1 VVVRNGADAVV
12 VSQLADDGRSLEQVW
27 QGPDLHGLAVFTASP
42 TGLITSWSVTA
53 ARLFGHTAQEVVG
66 KDVRDVLM
74 TEQEQRDLVEQG
86 LIAVA
91 AGQVWSANFP
101 MCIANGSCQ
110 INVHCEPLAG
120 QGSGALVISRRTFP
134 GQGQHVLSDA
144 ANRIGTTL
152 DLNRTASEAA
162 DVAVPAFAD
171 ACAIFV
177 SERML
182 VADELA
188 QRPIGTEVVV
198 RRLAARLSDQPTI
211 VSNDQLRPREAIVLS
226 AGSPSYRAMTTRGPV
241 TFDQLD
247 AESVARLARLPG
259 SGKLAAAKFTSFLAV
274 PLVARG
280 IVLGCATFAR
290 SANWS
295 EFSQAD
301 IGVAEELASRAA
313 VSIDNARLYLREQ
326 RTAEALQQGL
336 LPGKPISPA
345 GMTVAT
351 RYLAVGASIVG
362 GDWHD
367 VVPLMSGRATLIVG
381 DAMGHGPEAAA
392 VMVQLRTAAH
402 TLADLEL
409 PPEEILTRLDRM
421 ATSMATAPFATCIA
435 AVIDP
440 VSNSCMIAKAGHLAP
455 ILTLA
460 DGSTQS
466 IDLPVGL
473 PIGLGLGGYEAA
485 KITLPAGATLALFTD
500 GLVESRSRPLDD
512 GLAQLTKALSG
523 ALSEPGHTLDGS
535 CGQITQMLQQRGE
548 DDITLVLARILD
560 QEPGPADLA

>member
-1 VVVRNGADAVV
+1 M
-12 VSQLADDGRSLEQVW
+12 EQGW
-27 QGPDLHGLAVFTASP
+27 HGPDLHGLAVFTASS
-42 TGLITSWSVTA
+42 TGIITSWSVTA
-53 ARLFGHTAQEVVG
+53 ARLFGHTAEEVIG
-66 KDVRDVLM
+66 RDVRDVLM
-74 TEQEQRDLVEQG
+74 TEQEHRDLVGQG

-101 MCIANGSCQ
+101 MCAANGSCH

-120 QGSGALVISRRTFP
+120 PDSGALVIGRRAFP

-152 DLNRTASEAA
+152 DLNRTANEAV

-171 ACAIFV
+171 GCAIFV
-177 SERML
+177 PERLL
-182 VADELA
+182 VADELER
-188 QRPIGTEVVV
+188 RPVGTEIVV
-198 RRLAARLSDQPTI
+198 RRLVTRLAGQPTI
-211 VSNDQLRPREAIVLS
+211 VSNDLLRPREAIVLGT
-226 AGSPSYRAMTTRGPV
+226 GSPSYRAMTTRGPV
-241 TFDQLD
+241 KFDQLD
-247 AESVARLARLPG
+247 PESIARLARLPG
-259 SGKLAAAKFTSFLAV
+259 GDEIVAARFTSFLAV
-274 PLVARG
+274 PLIARG

-290 SANWS
+290 SEDWP

-301 IGVAEELASRAA
+301 IGIAQELASRTA

-326 RTAEALQQGL
+326 RTAQALAQGL

-351 RYLAVGASIVG
+351 RYLPVGANIVG

-421 ATSMATAPFATCIA
+421 ATSMASAPFATCLA

-440 VSNSCMIAKAGHLAP
+440 ASSSCMIAKAGHLAP
-455 ILTLA
+455 ILTLP
-460 DGSTQS
+460 DGSTQNV
-466 IDLPVGL
+466 DLPVGL
-473 PIGLGLGGYEAA
+473 PIGLGLGGYEAT
-485 KITLPAGATLALFTD
+485 KITLPPGATLALFTD

-512 GLAQLTKALSG
+512 GLAQLRNALSC
-523 ALSEPGHTLDGS
+523 ALTKPGQTLDLG
-535 CGQITQMLQQRGE
+535 CDQVTQMLQQRGE
-548 DDITLVLARILD
+548 DDITLVLARVIETEYGI
-560 QEPGPADLA
+560 Q

>member
-1 VVVRNGADAVV
+1 M
-12 VSQLADDGRSLEQVW
+12 VSQVADQGGSLEQEW
-27 QGPDLHGLAVFTASP
+27 HGPDLHGLAVFTASA
-42 TGLITSWSVTA
+42 TGEITSWSVTA
-53 ARLFGHTAQEVVG
+53 ARLFGHTAEEVIG
-66 KDVRDVLM
+66 RDVRDVLM
-74 TEQEQRDLVEQG
+74 TEQEHRDLVAQG

-101 MCIANGSCQ
+101 MCAANGRCHV
-110 INVHCEPLAG
+110 NVHCEPLAG
-120 QGSGALVISRRTFP
+120 PNSGALVIGRRAYP
-134 GQGQHVLSDA
+134 GQGQHLLSDA
-144 ANRIGTTL
+144 ASRIGTTL
-152 DLNRTASEAA
+152 DLNRTASEAT

-177 SERML
+177 PERLL

-188 QRPIGTEVVV
+188 QRPVGAEIVV
-198 RRLAARLSDQPTI
+198 RRLAARLAGQPTI
-211 VSNDQLRPREAIVLS
+211 VSNDLLRPREAIVLS

-241 TFDQLD
+241 KFDELD
-247 AESVARLARLPG
+247 PESVARLARLPG
-259 SGKLAAAKFTSFLAV
+259 GNEMAAVRFTSFLAV
-274 PLVARG
+274 PLIARG

-290 SANWS
+290 SENWS

-301 IGVAEELASRAA
+301 IGVAQELASRTA
-313 VSIDNARLYLREQ
+313 VSMDNARLYLREQ

-351 RYLAVGASIVG
+351 RYLAVGANIVG

-421 ATSMATAPFATCIA
+421 ATSMTTAPFATCLA

-455 ILTLA
+455 ILTLS
-460 DGSTQS
+460 DGTTQNV
-466 IDLPVGL
+466 DLPVGL
-473 PIGLGLGGYEAA
+473 PIGLGLGGYEAT
-485 KITLPAGATLALFTD
+485 KITLPPGATLALFTD

-512 GLAQLTKALSG
+512 GLAQLRDALSD
-523 ALSEPGHTLDGS
+523 ALGKADHTLDLS
-535 CGQITQMLQQRGE
+535 CDQITQMLQQRGE
-548 DDITLVLARILD
+548 DDITLVLARVNEAESGL
-560 QEPGPADLA
+560 ADHG

>member
-1 VVVRNGADAVV
+1 
-12 VSQLADDGRSLEQVW
+12 LEQVW
-27 QGPDLHGLAVFTASP
+27 HGPDLHGLAVFTASP
-42 TGLITSWSVTA
+42 AGVITSWSVTA
-53 ARLFGHTAQEVVG
+53 ARLFGHEADEVVG

-74 TEQEQRDLVEQG
+74 SQDEQRQLVGQG

-91 AGQVWSANFP
+91 AGQIWSANFP
-101 MCIANGSCQ
+101 MCTANGSCQ
-110 INVHCEPLAG
+110 INVHCEPLSG
-120 QGSGALVISRRTFP
+120 PDSGALVIGRRTFP
-134 GQGQHVLSDA
+134 GQGQHLLSDA
-144 ANRIGTTL
+144 ASRIGTTL
-152 DLNRTASEAA
+152 DLNRTANEAA

-171 ACAIFV
+171 GCAIFV

-182 VADELA
+182 IADELA
-188 QRPIGTEVVV
+188 QRPVGSEVVV
-198 RRLAARLSDQPTI
+198 RRLVARLAGQPTI
-211 VSNDQLRPREAIVLS
+211 VSNDLLRPREAIVLS

-241 TFDQLD
+241 KYDQLD

-259 SGKLAAAKFTSFLAV
+259 GDMIAAVRFTSFLAV

-290 SANWS
+290 SDEWP
-295 EFSQAD
+295 EFSPTD
-301 IGVAEELASRAA
+301 VGVAEELASRAA
-313 VSIDNARLYLREQ
+313 VSIDNARLYMREQ

-336 LPGKPISPA
+336 LPGKPVNPA

-351 RYLAVGASIVG
+351 RYLPVGASIVG

-409 PPEEILTRLDRM
+409 PPEEILSRLDRM
-421 ATSMATAPFATCIA
+421 ATGMASAPFATCIA
-435 AVIDP
+435 AMIDP
-440 VSNSCMIAKAGHLAP
+440 VSSSCMIAKAGHLAP

-460 DGSTQS
+460 DGSTQHV
-466 IDLPVGL
+466 DLPVGL
-473 PIGLGLGGYEAA
+473 PIGLGMGGYEAT
-485 KITLPAGATLALFTD
+485 KITLPPGATLALFTD

-512 GLAQLTKALSG
+512 GLAQLTSALSD
-523 ALSEPGHTLDGS
+523 ALSKPGHTLDLS
-535 CGQITQMLQQRGE
+535 CDQITQMLQQRGE
-548 DDITLVLARILD
+548 DDVTLVLARVVE
-560 QEPGPADLA
+560 QELGLA